1 MNEELYENIKEILIK
16 GLKEQADIEVI
27 NIDFDNVEIIV
38 HKIDGKVIEDNV
50 FSVSFQK
57 QNGSFTVI
65 TKDDL
70 DENVKQHIVGIID
83 NFTQKEEFASYNFSD
98 MMNFNINHYV
108 YDDSKIEFNK
118 NILNEFKKL
127 NQIVNLKINDLKK
140 NDGLLSK

>member
-1 MNEELYENIKEILIK
+1 MNEELYENIKEMLIK

-27 NIDFDNVEIIV
+27 NIGFDNIEIIV

-70 DENVKQHIVGIID
+70 DENIKQQIVGIID

-127 NQIVNLKINDLKK
+127 NKIVNLKINDLKK
-140 NDGLLSK
+140 NDGLLPK

>member
-1 MNEELYENIKEILIK
+1 MNEELYENIKESLIN

-27 NIDFDNVEIIV
+27 NIDFDNIEIIV
-38 HKIDGKVIEDNV
+38 HKIDGKVIEGNG
-50 FSVSFQK
+50 FSISFQK

-65 TKDDL
+65 TSDDL
-70 DENVKQHIVGIID
+70 DEDVKQQIVGIID

-98 MMNFNINHYV
+98 MINFNVNHYV

-127 NQIVNLKINDLKK
+127 NQIVNLRINDLK
-140 NDGLLSK
+140 NSDELSFK

>member
-1 MNEELYENIKEILIK
+1 MNEELYENIKESLIN

-27 NIDFDNVEIIV
+27 NIDFDNIEIIV
-38 HKIDGKVIEDNV
+38 HKIDGKVIEDNG
-50 FSVSFQK
+50 FSISFQK

-65 TKDDL
+65 TRDDL
-70 DENVKQHIVGIID
+70 DENIKQQIVGIID

-98 MMNFNINHYV
+98 MINFNINHYV

-127 NQIVNLKINDLKK
+127 NQLINLRINDIK
-140 NDGLLSK
+140 NSDELSFK

>member
-1 MNEELYENIKEILIK
+1 MNEELYENIKESLIN

-27 NIDFDNVEIIV
+27 NIDFDNTEIIV
-38 HKIDGKVIEDNV
+38 HKIGGKVIEDNG
-50 FSVSFQK
+50 FSISFQK

-65 TKDDL
+65 TRDDL
-70 DENVKQHIVGIID
+70 DENIKQQIVGIID

-98 MMNFNINHYV
+98 MINFNVNHYV

-127 NQIVNLKINDLKK
+127 NQLINLRINDIK
-140 NDGLLSK
+140 NSDELSFK

>member
-1 MNEELYENIKEILIK
+1 MNEELYENIKEMLIK

-27 NIDFDNVEIIV
+27 NIDFDNIEIIV

-70 DENVKQHIVGIID
+70 DENIKQQIVGIID

-98 MMNFNINHYV
+98 MMNFDINHYV

-127 NQIVNLKINDLKK
+127 NQTVNLKINDLKK
-140 NDGLLSK
+140 NDGLLPK

>member
-38 HKIDGKVIEDNV
+38 HKIDGKVIEDNG
-50 FSVSFQK
+50 FSISFQ

-70 DENVKQHIVGIID
+70 DENVKQQIVGIID
-83 NFTQKEEFASYNFSD
+83 NFTQKEEFASYNFID

-108 YDDSKIEFNK
+108 YDDSKIELNK

-140 NDGLLSK
+140 NDGLLPK

>member
-38 HKIDGKVIEDNV
+38 HKIDGKVIEDNG
-50 FSVSFQK
+50 FSISFQK
-57 QNGSFTVI
+57 
-65 TKDDL
+65 K
-70 DENVKQHIVGIID
+70 
-83 NFTQKEEFASYNFSD
+83 EFASYNFSD

-108 YDDSKIEFNK
+108 YDDSKIELNK

-140 NDGLLSK
+140 NDGLLPK

>member
-16 GLKEQADIEVI
+16 GLKEQVDIEVI

-38 HKIDGKVIEDNV
+38 HKIDGKVIEDNG
-50 FSVSFQK
+50 FSISFQN

-70 DENVKQHIVGIID
+70 DENVKQQIVGIID
-83 NFTQKEEFASYNFSD
+83 NFTQKEEFVSYNFSD

-108 YDDSKIEFNK
+108 YDDSKIELNK

-140 NDGLLSK
+140 NDGLLPK

>member
-1 MNEELYENIKEILIK
+1 MNEELYENIKESLIN

-27 NIDFDNVEIIV
+27 NIDFDNIEIIV
-38 HKIDGKVIEDNV
+38 HKIDGKVIEDNR
-50 FSVSFQK
+50 FSISFQK

-70 DENVKQHIVGIID
+70 DENVKQQIVGIID
-83 NFTQKEEFASYNFSD
+83 NFTQKEEFASYNFID
-98 MMNFNINHYV
+98 MINFNVNHYV

-140 NDGLLSK
+140 NDGLLPK

>member
-1 MNEELYENIKEILIK
+1 MNEELYENIKESLIN

-27 NIDFDNVEIIV
+27 NIDFDNIEIIV
-38 HKIDGKVIEDNV
+38 HKIDGKVIEDNG
-50 FSVSFQK
+50 FSISFQK

-65 TKDDL
+65 TSDNI
-70 DENVKQHIVGIID
+70 DENVKQQIVGIID

-98 MMNFNINHYV
+98 MINFNINHYV

-127 NQIVNLKINDLKK
+127 NQLINLRINDIK
-140 NDGLLSK
+140 NSDELSFK

>member
-1 MNEELYENIKEILIK
+1 MSEELYENIKESLIR

-27 NIDFDNVEIIV
+27 NIDFDNIEIIV
-38 HKIDGKVIEDNV
+38 HKMDGKVIEDNG
-50 FSVSFQK
+50 FSISFQK

-70 DENVKQHIVGIID
+70 DENIKQQIVGIID

-108 YDDSKIEFNK
+108 YDNSKIDFNK
-118 NILNEFKKL
+118 NILNELKRL
-127 NQIVNLKINDLKK
+127 RQIQNLKINDLRDSVTLKK
-140 NDGLLSK
+140 

>member
-1 MNEELYENIKEILIK
+1 MNEELYENIKEMLIK

-27 NIDFDNVEIIV
+27 NIGFDNIEIIV

-70 DENVKQHIVGIID
+70 DENIKKQIVGIID

-140 NDGLLSK
+140 NDGLLPK

>member
-38 HKIDGKVIEDNV
+38 HKIDGKVIEDNG
-50 FSVSFQK
+50 FSISFQK

-70 DENVKQHIVGIID
+70 DEDVKQQIVGIID

-98 MMNFNINHYV
+98 MINFNVNHYV
-108 YDDSKIEFNK
+108 YDGSKIEFNK
-118 NILNEFKKL
+118 NILNELKNL
-127 NQIVNLKINDLKK
+127 NQLINLRINDIK
-140 NDGLLSK
+140 NSDELSFK

>member
-1 MNEELYENIKEILIK
+1 MNEELYENIKEMLIK

-27 NIDFDNVEIIV
+27 NIDFDNIEIIV

-70 DENVKQHIVGIID
+70 DENIKQQIVGIID
-83 NFTQKEEFASYNFSD
+83 NYSERR
-98 MMNFNINHYV
+98 IC
-108 YDDSKIEFNK
+108 I
-118 NILNEFKKL
+118 I
-127 NQIVNLKINDLKK
+127 
-140 NDGLLSK
+140 

>member
-27 NIDFDNVEIIV
+27 NINFDNVEIIV
-38 HKIDGKVIEDNV
+38 HKIDGKVIEDNG
-50 FSVSFQK
+50 FSISFQK
-57 QNGSFTVI
+57 QNGSFTVT
-65 TKDDL
+65 TKDDS
-70 DENVKQHIVGIID
+70 DENVKQQIVGIID
-83 NFTQKEEFASYNFSD
+83 NFTQKKEFASYNFSD

-108 YDDSKIEFNK
+108 YDDSKIELNK

>member
-1 MNEELYENIKEILIK
+1 MNEELYENIKESLIR

-27 NIDFDNVEIIV
+27 NIDFDNIEIIV
-38 HKIDGKVIEDNV
+38 HKMDWKVIEDNG
-50 FSVSFQK
+50 FSISFQK

-70 DENVKQHIVGIID
+70 DENIKQQIVGIID

-108 YDDSKIEFNK
+108 YDDSKIDFNK

-140 NDGLLSK
+140 NDGLLHK

>member
-1 MNEELYENIKEILIK
+1 MNEELYENIKEMLIK

-27 NIDFDNVEIIV
+27 NIDFDNIEIIV

-70 DENVKQHIVGIID
+70 DENIKQQIVGIID

-140 NDGLLSK
+140 NDGLLPK

>member
-1 MNEELYENIKEILIK
+1 MNEELYENIKEMLIK
-16 GLKEQADIEVI
+16 DLKEQADIEVI
-27 NIDFDNVEIIV
+27 NIDFDNIEIIV

-70 DENVKQHIVGIID
+70 DENIKQQIVGIID

-140 NDGLLSK
+140 NDGLLPK

>member
-1 MNEELYENIKEILIK
+1 MNEELYENIKESLIN

-38 HKIDGKVIEDNV
+38 HKIDGKVIEDNG
-50 FSVSFQK
+50 FSISFQK

-70 DENVKQHIVGIID
+70 DEDVKQQIVGIID

-98 MMNFNINHYV
+98 MINFNVNHYI

-118 NILNEFKKL
+118 NILNELKNL
-127 NQIVNLKINDLKK
+127 NQLINLKINDIK
-140 NDGLLSK
+140 NSDELSFK

>member
-1 MNEELYENIKEILIK
+1 MKEELYENIKEMLIK

-27 NIDFDNVEIIV
+27 NIGFDNIEIIV

-70 DENVKQHIVGIID
+70 DENIKQQIVGIID

-140 NDGLLSK
+140 NDGLLPK

>member
-16 GLKEQADIEVI
+16 GLIEQADIEVI

-38 HKIDGKVIEDNV
+38 HKIDGKVIEDNG
-50 FSVSFQK
+50 FSISFQK
-57 QNGSFTVI
+57 QNGSFTVT
-65 TKDDL
+65 TKDDS
-70 DENVKQHIVGIID
+70 DENVKQQIVGIID

-108 YDDSKIEFNK
+108 YDDSKIELNK

-140 NDGLLSK
+140 NDGLLPK